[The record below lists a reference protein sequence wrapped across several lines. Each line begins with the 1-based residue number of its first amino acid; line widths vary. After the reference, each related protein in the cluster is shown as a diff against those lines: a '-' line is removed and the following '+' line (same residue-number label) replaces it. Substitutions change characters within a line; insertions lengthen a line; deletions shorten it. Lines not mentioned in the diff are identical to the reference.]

1 MIRENE
7 LARGRGKA
15 APRPRRFSPFG
26 RKRKSDPAS
35 PPQPT
40 ARSRD
45 RRSDLTVAAL
55 GVTLGLICALF
66 PWYIFFN
73 PEEFGVRA
81 MKFGGS
87 GGGTEPIVLGAQP
100 ERVGAPVAV
109 QEIPPMKLDLL
120 ATGTATR
127 RSEDDGRGGH
137 AGLDRAALPGR
148 RSLRF
153 RLVQIANGRAMI
165 EDDTGLFIVQRGSIL
180 PDNSRVAT
188 IEERD
193 GRVCA
198 GHRQATASSRFPGN
212 DVSAKQPAAPRKA
225 RARLAA

>member
-1 MIRENE
+1 MIRENS
-7 LARGRGKA
+7 LAETGA
-15 APRPRRFSPFG
+15 APQPSRFRPFS
-26 RKRKSDPAS
+26 RKRKSIPFTA
-35 PPQPT
+35 QPT

-87 GGGTEPIVLGAQP
+87 GLGTEPIVLGAQP
-100 ERVGAPVAV
+100 DRIGAPVAS
-109 QEIPPMKLDLL
+109 QDIPPIELDLRS
-120 ATGTATR
+120 TGTATKGPG
-127 RSEDDGRGGH
+127 DDEEGTPSLKDQPFP
-137 AGLDRAALPGR
+137 APAA
-148 RSLRF
+148 SF

-165 EDDTGLFIVQRGSIL
+165 EDGTGLFVVQPGSML
-180 PDNSRVAT
+180 PDNSLVAT

-193 GRVCA
+193 GRAVLVTD
-198 GHRQATASSRFPGN
+198 GGI
-212 DVSAKQPAAPRKA
+212 VIGIEK
-225 RARLAA
+225 